1 MGSIK
6 APSPEAPS
14 PGGPSPGGPSPEAA
28 PNTPP
33 SVLAMRIGVVA
44 AEAAFASFARNIDFD
59 EVAEGGVDFEGSID
73 AADWPVFR
81 LVLDTLAAAKG
92 PGDTRTLDERWA
104 DALNDL
110 ARICLAA
117 KRAGTAA

>member
-1 MGSIK
+1 MGSTET
-6 APSPEAPS
+6 PSPEAPS
-14 PGGPSPGGPSPEAA
+14 HDKAPDTGPTATHPGA
-28 PNTPP
+28 PP

-59 EVAEGGVDFEGSID
+59 EVAAGDLDFEGSIG

-81 LVLDTLAAAKG
+81 LVLDTLAAATG
-92 PGDTRTLDERWA
+92 PGDTRTLDQRRA

-117 KRAGTAA
+117 KRAGVAA

>member
-1 MGSIK
+1 MGSIET
-6 APSPEAPS
+6 PSPATPS
-14 PGGPSPGGPSPEAA
+14 ARPPSTDTPTADAA
-28 PNTPP
+28 SSDTPP

-44 AEAAFASFARNIDFD
+44 AEAAFASFARSIDFD
-59 EVAEGGVDFEGSID
+59 EVAAGDLDFEGSIG

-81 LVLDTLAAAKG
+81 LVLDTLAAPAG
-92 PGDTRTLDERWA
+92 QGDTRTLDERRA

-117 KRAGTAA
+117 KNTR